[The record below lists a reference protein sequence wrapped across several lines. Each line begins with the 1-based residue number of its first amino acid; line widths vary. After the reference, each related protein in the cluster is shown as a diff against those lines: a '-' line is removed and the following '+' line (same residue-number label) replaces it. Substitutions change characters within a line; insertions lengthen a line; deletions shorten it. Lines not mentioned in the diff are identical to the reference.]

1 MTILLLAICAIGILL
16 LPYWLIRD
24 RPFPQPSGQWQV
36 GVADLIWDAPEHQGI
51 IAKVWYP
58 TTDRQGIHSPYIDRI
73 DRTLAAITAGTNPIF
88 RSIAKFYLG
97 RVMTPSFIDATPM
110 QLSGGCPVVLFSPGF
125 QSMNFLN
132 TFYALEFASHG
143 FIVIGINHPG
153 ISAGSLL
160 ADGSQVAF
168 KPVDIELAFAEYE
181 QPDSLF
187 SDLILKQAENIS
199 NVLDKIIS
207 SNATAG
213 SLLHQKINQNK
224 IFAAG
229 HSTGGAASFVAC
241 GKDDRI
247 AKGVNL
253 DGIFID
259 PANTSYANK
268 ELLLISANWV
278 KYSPKDKNTRTRI
291 ETMVVKDKIQRERL
305 AARANLHQLSF
316 PSASHFNFTDLPLII
331 RSPLG
336 KKIGLFGNIDGLEV
350 LSKTSAKMINLFD
363 N

>member
-1 MTILLLAICAIGILL
+1 MMISFFLVLAVGLFL
-16 LPYWLIRD
+16 LPYWLIRGN
-24 RPFPQPSGQWQV
+24 PFPQPSGQWQV
-36 GVADLIWDAPEHQGI
+36 GVTDFIWDAPDFTGI
-51 IAKVWYP
+51 IAKAWYP
-58 TTDRQGIHSPYIDRI
+58 TTDKQGINSPYIDKI
-73 DRTLAAITAGTNPIF
+73 DRTLAVMTAGMNPVF
-88 RSIAKFYLG
+88 KSIAKLYFG
-97 RVMTPSFIDATPM
+97 RIVTPSFVDATPM
-110 QLSGGCPVVLFSPGF
+110 QLAGGCPVVLFSPGF

-168 KPVDIELAFAEYE
+168 KPVDMELAFAEYE

-187 SDLILKQAENIS
+187 SDLILKQADNIS
-199 NVLDKIIS
+199 SVLDKIIS
-207 SNATAG
+207 LNATAG
-213 SLLHQKINQNK
+213 SLLYQKINPNK

-241 GKDDRI
+241 GKDERI

-259 PANTSYANK
+259 PANTNYANK
-268 ELLLISANWV
+268 ELFLISANWV

-291 ETMVVKDKIQRERL
+291 ETIVAKDKIQREQL
-305 AARANLHQLSF
+305 AAKANLHQLSF
-316 PSASHFNFTDLPLII
+316 PSASHFNFMDLPLII
-331 RSPLG
+331 RSLIG
-336 KKIGLFGNIDGLEV
+336 KKIGLFGNINGLEV
-350 LSKTSAKMINLFD
+350 LLKTSAEMIDLFD